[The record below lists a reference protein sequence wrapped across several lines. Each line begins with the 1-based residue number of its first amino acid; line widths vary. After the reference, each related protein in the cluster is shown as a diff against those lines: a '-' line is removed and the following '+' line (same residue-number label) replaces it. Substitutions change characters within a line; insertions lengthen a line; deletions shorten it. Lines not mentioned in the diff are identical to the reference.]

1 MAAGSVAREQQEP
14 EPGHVHLN
22 LNSRPCGAVPGWHLP
37 RAPQPTCTSGSL
49 LLHDQRQRRHHGHG
63 PSGGTGAGAGPG
75 RARGLPEDVE
85 PAAIQAVL
93 QPVFLPQGTFGLR
106 NARAMRV
113 EKAKATVMEFVEN
126 INHSAIPGEIR
137 AGTASRGFCAR
148 KARRTRR
155 S

>member
-1 MAAGSVAREQQEP
+1 MA
-14 EPGHVHLN
+14 
-22 LNSRPCGAVPGWHLP
+22 
-37 RAPQPTCTSGSL
+37 T
-49 LLHDQRQRRHHGHG
+49 G
-63 PSGGTGAGAGPG
+63 PLGGLVQGAGPV

-106 NARAMRV
+106 NARSMRV
-113 EKAKATVMEFVEN
+113 EKAKATVMEN

-148 KARRTRR
+148 KARRTRG